1 MQGWILVLGLA
12 LRGMELAGYL
22 ITSNDAMRRQV
33 VSLPMCVM
41 ARCVPLAA
49 ETLSGAWLYHRVQ
62 FSHVASLDWVE
73 ASDGCCSMG
82 SSVLVIP

>member
-1 MQGWILVLGLA
+1 MVLGLA

-41 ARCVPLAA
+41 ARCVPLAV
-49 ETLSGAWLYHRVQ
+49 ETLPEAWLYRRVQ
-62 FSHVASLDWVE
+62 LFYAVGLDWVE
-73 ASDGCCSMG
+73 TGDGH
-82 SSVLVIP
+82 